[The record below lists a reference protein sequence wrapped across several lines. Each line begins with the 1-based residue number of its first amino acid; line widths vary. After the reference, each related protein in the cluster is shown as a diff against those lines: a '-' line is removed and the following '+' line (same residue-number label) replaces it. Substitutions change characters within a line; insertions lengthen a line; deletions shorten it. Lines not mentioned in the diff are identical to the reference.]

1 MLTGSKGTMPER
13 CSMMQQFPRIWAS
26 HGITWG
32 HITAINGQCK
42 AKEKKNRLKQTA
54 VFLEPF
60 PNRACETGS
69 DPNAILH
76 KATRPVLLGA

>member
-1 MLTGSKGTMPER
+1 MQHDAAVSKKL
-13 CSMMQQFPRIWAS
+13 
-26 HGITWG
+26 GITWD

-42 AKEKKNRLKQTA
+42 DKEKKNILKQTA